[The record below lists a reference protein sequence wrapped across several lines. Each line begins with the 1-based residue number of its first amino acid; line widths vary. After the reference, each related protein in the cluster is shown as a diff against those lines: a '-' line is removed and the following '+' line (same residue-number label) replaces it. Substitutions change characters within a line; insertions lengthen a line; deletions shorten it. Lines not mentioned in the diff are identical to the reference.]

1 MGLRAALCSAIYRL
15 LLGRYLGT
23 AEAASIPLRR
33 RTRTAFFA
41 RVAAPTEEPP
51 SFPLRSVHDA
61 LVQPVEQGPPTGN
74 SFSNL
79 AIKK

>member
-41 RVAAPTEEPP
+41 RAATPTEDPP

-61 LVQPVEQGPPTGN
+61 LVQLVEQDPPTGN
-74 SFSNL
+74 SFCHL
-79 AIKK
+79 AIQK